1 MWCRVR
7 ESRCSA
13 AIVLAGAA
21 LLVSVAG
28 FAAVATPD
36 GRAGCSEQVDER
48 LFFGLGTKDG
58 VVTDGAWSAFLA
70 GVVTPRFPTGLTVV
84 DAYGQWATDE
94 ASRVSSEPTRVLEIA
109 HDGTSGS
116 QRRVDEIVAI
126 YQHRFGQES
135 VMRARSRVEVCF

>member
-1 MWCRVR
+1 M
-7 ESRCSA
+7 A
-13 AIVLAGAA
+13 LAGAV
-21 LLVSVAG
+21 LLVSAAG
-28 FAAVATPD
+28 FAAVAPPD
-36 GRAGCSEQVDER
+36 RRPGCSEQVDER

-84 DAYGQWATDE
+84 EAYGQWAAGH

-109 HDGTSGS
+109 HDGTPES
-116 QRRVDEIVAI
+116 QRGVDEIVAT
-126 YQHRFGQES
+126 YQSRFGQES